1 MYEQNIFLRNFKF
14 GSIFFK
20 IFENG
25 ISKKIFLGILI
36 FASIVFYI
44 FEKANQQKH
53 GPGCLKICKSALLN
67 I

>member
-1 MYEQNIFLRNFKF
+1 MYEQKIFLGNFKL

-20 IFENG
+20 IFEKG

-36 FASIVFYI
+36 FASMVFYI
-44 FEKANQQKH
+44 FEKGNQQKY
-53 GPGCLKICKSALLN
+53 GPGCFKICKSALLN